1 MGKTRTSRSR
11 IEGYCLVIAL
21 YGDREG
27 GLDPPDVGDTG
38 GAGDESRGPPQA
50 DVAVEAYEVS
60 LLAVL

>member
-1 MGKTRTSRSR
+1 MP
-11 IEGYCLVIAL
+11 VIAL

-27 GLDPPDVGDTG
+27 GLDPPDVGDAG
-38 GAGDESRGPPQA
+38 SAGDESRSPPQA